1 MPSWSLGGGTLLAGN
16 YSIEMGSILLAALRH
31 PLAVLGLGLTTAS
44 ALLFLVLFALDI
56 LGLITN
62 HYVGLVSYAALPA
75 LFVVGLLAIAVGVR
89 RSRRG
94 PHPEWPRID
103 LNQPLQRRVLGLLL
117 VATLGNVVILSMGTY
132 GGVKYMETDAF
143 CGQVCHTVMQPQFTA
158 HLSGPHARIGCV
170 ACHVGPGAGSFIGA
184 KVSGSQRLL
193 AVATGRYARPIRQ
206 QRGQGAATR
215 ETCERCHW
223 DGLSHGDQPTVVSEY
238 ASDEANS
245 ELSTLLRLHVGGGG
259 ERLGDTFG
267 SHWHADPANQV
278 EYVALDPMAAE
289 IPYVRVT
296 AADGTVREYRAE
308 GAEGAEGVDEDSL
321 AEGVRRMDCLDC
333 HNRSAH
339 AFPASP
345 ARAVDEALGGGAIS
359 RELPFI
365 RREALRLLTEDVENG
380 EQARAEIATSL
391 SRFYQREYA
400 TLAASQPDAVVE
412 AVGAVQALY
421 DRTRFPEME
430 VGWGTYPNHLGHTDS
445 PGCFRCHDGLHVADD
460 GSTIRQDCEL
470 CHGFE

>member
-1 MPSWSLGGGTLLAGN
+1 MRPLSF
-16 YSIEMGSILLAALRH
+16 AALRQ

-44 ALLFLVLFALDI
+44 ALLFLGLFALDVV
-56 LGLITN
+56 GLIDN
-62 HYVGLVSYAALPA
+62 HYVGLVTYAALPA
-75 LFVVGLLAIAVGVR
+75 LFVVGLLAIAVGVF
-89 RSRRG
+89 RSRGEPRS
-94 PHPEWPRID
+94 PWPRID
-103 LNQPLQRRVLGLLL
+103 LNEPSQRRVLWVLL

-132 GGVKYMETDAF
+132 GGVRYMETDAF
-143 CGQVCHTVMQPQFTA
+143 CGQVCHTAMQPQFTA
-158 HLSGPHARIGCV
+158 HLTGPHARIECV

-184 KVSGSQRLL
+184 KLSGSQRLL
-193 AVATGRYARPIRQ
+193 AVTTGQYARPIRQ
-206 QRGQGAATR
+206 HRGQGAATR

-223 DGLSHGDQPTVVSEY
+223 DGLQHGDQPSLVREY
-238 ASDEANS
+238 ASDETNS
-245 ELSTLLRLHVGGGG
+245 DLSTLLRLHVGGGG
-259 ERLGDTFG
+259 ERVGDTFG
-267 SHWHADPANQV
+267 SHWHADPAIEV

-308 GAEGAEGVDEDSL
+308 GAEALDEASVADGVR
-321 AEGVRRMDCLDC
+321 RRMDCLDC

-345 ARAVDEALGGGAIS
+345 ERAVDAALGTGAID
-359 RELPFI
+359 RQLPFI
-365 RREALRLLTEDVENG
+365 RREALRLLTAEAENAA
-380 EQARAEIATSL
+380 QARAEIASSL
-391 SRFYQREYA
+391 SRFYEQEYA
-400 TLAASQPDAVVE
+400 GLVASQPDAVDR
-412 AVGAVQALY
+412 AADAVQALY
-421 DRTRFPEME
+421 DRTRFPEMD

>member
-1 MPSWSLGGGTLLAGN
+1 MRTVFLV
-16 YSIEMGSILLAALRH
+16 ALRH
-31 PLAVLGLGLTTAS
+31 PLAVFGLGLTTAS
-44 ALLFLVLFALDI
+44 GLLFLALFALDV
-56 LGLITN
+56 LGFISN

-75 LFVVGLLAIAVGVR
+75 LFLIGLLAIAVGVR
-89 RSRRG
+89 RSRKG
-94 PHPEWPRID
+94 SHSPWPRID
-103 LNQPLQRRVLGLLL
+103 LNQPVQRRVLGVLLL
-117 VATLGNVVILSMGTY
+117 ATLGNVVILSMGTY
-132 GGVKYMETDAF
+132 GGVQYMETDAF

-158 HLSGPHARIGCV
+158 HLGGPHARIECV
-170 ACHVGPGAGSFIGA
+170 ACHVGPGAGSFIDA

-193 AVATGRYARPIRQ
+193 AVATGRYARPVRQ

-223 DGLSHGDQPTVVSEY
+223 DELPHGDQPTIVREY
-238 ASDEANS
+238 ASDEVNS
-245 ELSTLLRLHVGGGG
+245 ELSTRLRLHVGGGG
-259 ERLGDTFG
+259 EQMGDTFG

-278 EYVALDPMAAE
+278 EYVALDQMAAE

-296 AADGTVREYRAE
+296 AGGTVREYRAE
-308 GAEGAEGVDEDSL
+308 GADGFEGVDEDSL
-321 AEGVRRMDCLDC
+321 AEGVRRRMDCLDC

-345 ARAVDEALGGGAIS
+345 ERAVDEALGRGAMS

-365 RREALRLLTEDVENG
+365 RREALRLLTEGAENG
-380 EQARAEIATSL
+380 EQARAEIATALNS
-391 SRFYQREYA
+391 FYQREYA
-400 TLAASQPDAVVE
+400 TLATSRPDAVVE